1 MIHNQMRINNEQN
14 LINSLRIRDETSYLR
29 RN

>member
-1 MIHNQMRINNEQN
+1 MLHNQMRINNEQN
-14 LINSLRIRDETSYLR
+14 LINSLRLRDEISYLR